1 MTKKQKNYRIET
13 DLIQR
18 VKFRAVELQTTE
30 SDLVTRYIEDGL
42 SRDKNQTRLDDVE
55 WVKAK
60 LIHWN

>member
-42 SRDKNQTRLDDVE
+42 IRDKNQTRLDDVE
-55 WVKAK
+55 
-60 LIHWN
+60 